1 MAQALVWKLLVVGL
15 GVGAASGMLGIGGGV
30 LVIPA
35 LVLLLGF
42 TQQRAV
48 GTSLAM
54 LLPPIGIFA
63 VLRHHRA
70 GNVDWPAAMTMAA
83 AFAIGAYGGA
93 TVLSKGWIPE
103 RVLRVG
109 FAGFMLYVAANM
121 VFRAERRVWA
131 AAGTVVIAAAW
142 AVTYFTL
149 RTLGRRWEREL
160 DLREEYQRRLG
171 EPVAPEYEI

>member
-1 MAQALVWKLLVVGL
+1 MAHALVVKLLLVGL
-15 GVGAASGMLGIGGGV
+15 GVGAVSGMLGIGGGV

-35 LVLLLGF
+35 LVLLFGYS
-42 TQQRAV
+42 QQRAV

-63 VLRHHRA
+63 VMRHHRA
-70 GNVDWPAAMTMAA
+70 GNVEWSAAMVMAA
-83 AFAIGAYGGA
+83 AFSVGALGGA
-93 TVLSKGWIPE
+93 SMLARAWISD
-103 RVLRVG
+103 RTLRIA

-131 AAGTVVIAAAW
+131 VAGTLGLAAAYGLAYW
-142 AVTYFTL
+142 AL
-149 RTLGRRWEREL
+149 RAVGRKWEREL
-160 DLREEYQRRLG
+160 DLREEYKRRLG